1 MARKNNRR
9 GCRQLGQDVIDDI
22 LSDGVRKH
30 QTDPGT
36 PSAAKNEPT
45 EADQA
50 YANAVEVCDRIN
62 RELDE
67 QLED

>member
-1 MARKNNRR
+1 MGRKNNRR

-22 LSDGVRKH
+22 LSDGARKP
-30 QTDPGT
+30 QERDFT
-36 PSAAKNEPT
+36 KNEQT
-45 EADQA
+45 EADRA
-50 YANAVEVCDRIN
+50 YAHAAEVCDRII